1 MKAKKITKK
10 MKFSEILELKPEA
23 GEILFEAGMMCFGC
37 PMASQ
42 ETLEEG
48 CKAHGMTK
56 KEIDEIVK
64 KLNGEGK

>member
-48 CKAHGMTK
+48 CKAHGLSDKDINKIVEKVNK
-56 KEIDEIVK
+56 K
-64 KLNGEGK
+64 

>member
-1 MKAKKITKK
+1 MKTKKITKD

-48 CKAHGMTK
+48 CKAHGLSDKDINKIVEKVNK
-56 KEIDEIVK
+56 K
-64 KLNGEGK
+64 